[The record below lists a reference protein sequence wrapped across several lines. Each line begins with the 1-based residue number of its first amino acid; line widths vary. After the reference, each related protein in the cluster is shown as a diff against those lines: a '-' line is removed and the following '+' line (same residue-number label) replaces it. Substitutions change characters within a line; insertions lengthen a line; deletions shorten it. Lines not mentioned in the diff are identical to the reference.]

1 MITAHVG
8 FGERLTTVCITA
20 TVRGIAVDVGG
31 DAYNELFDIF
41 FGWSIVV
48 SVIVFGWLLHHSFFY
63 RSKDGET
70 PNIDDLVVG
79 EFPRHYHNTSLEI
92 TWVIIPTIL
101 ILYLTYISL
110 GPVSDVWEDPNVVGV
125 EGVDYFEI
133 ELTGSQWFW
142 DFDCGNLDSDL
153 CNVGVDDET
162 GLSML
167 SVKKDVVYRFNIT
180 ATDVTHSPYFIQ
192 WGAKED
198 AVPGIYTSIWLTP
211 DITGEFFIDCAEYC
225 GDDHAYMTA
234 ILEVHE

>member
-1 MITAHVG
+1 MTAHVG

-20 TVRGIAVDVGG
+20 STRGIVVAVGG

-41 FGWSIVV
+41 MMWSVV
-48 SVIVFGWLLHHSFFY
+48 VGIIVFGWLLHHSFFY
-63 RSKDGET
+63 RSKEGET
-70 PNIDDLVVG
+70 PNIDDITVG
-79 EFPRHYHNTSLEI
+79 EFPKHYHNPTLEI
-92 TWVIIPTIL
+92 TWIIIPSIL

-110 GPVSDVWEDPNVVGV
+110 GPASDVWEDPSVVGV

-133 ELTGSQWFW
+133 GMSGSQWFW
-142 DFDCGNLDSDL
+142 DFDCGNLNSDL
-153 CNVGVDDET
+153 CDVGVDDAT
-162 GLSML
+162 GLSVL
-167 SVKKDVVYRFNIT
+167 IVKKDVVYRFNIT
-180 ATDVTHSPYFIQ
+180 STDVTHSPYFVQ

-211 DITGEFFIDCAEYC
+211 DMTGKFFIDCAEYC